1 MEQRQEYLQRLADID
16 ALVARARLDPA
27 VVVERAAGLLAGR
40 VGSRVD
46 DAHAYLLRRAA
57 HQGRVPEAVAAEL
70 LAALEGVSPAG
81 TLAAGETR
89 FDSTVEQA
97 LAPPR
102 RARTPGRPG
111 SSGADTAPDAWARA
125 MQQVVEAWAGNQ
137 MVLVPMHDGGV
148 IVDYVIVAASSD
160 LVDFGGRRVT
170 GTAGQRISQAYPPVV
185 GSPVWDAWGAVIGDG
200 QSRRVGPFSYVAE
213 SDRSPVQLMI
223 TASVHPVGP
232 GVLVR
237 WVRHDEESRL
247 DERIAQTERLGNL
260 GWGEAD
266 LLTGQVVWS
275 DQMYHIYERDPALGP
290 LSDEE
295 QNALTLPE
303 DEPIRRRA
311 AEAFGRGATVDVTT
325 RARIGA
331 RVKHLRTV
339 VDAVRDVKGRPV
351 RVYGIVQDVTA
362 QETNRAQLAEV
373 EQRLRE
379 HQQTLAAEHQ
389 LAVQLQQIVLPVP
402 AERFILTE
410 LAVAVR
416 YLPAEEAS
424 QVGGDW
430 FHAATAEDG
439 SVVLAV
445 GDVAGHGMPAA
456 TTMAQLRQM
465 LAGLTITTSTDPAE
479 LLAHLNRLVYA
490 GRHTATLVI
499 ARYDPATH
507 TLCWAQAG
515 HPPPLH
521 TRCGSTTV
529 LPRPKGPLLGAL
541 DRARYATATLTLD
554 PGDLILLYTDGLVEH
569 PDHTPADGLRPV
581 IDTLNRISTSDS
593 RQPVVDLLDHLHR
606 ANPADDTCMVAVRR
620 LPHDGQP

>member
-1 MEQRQEYLQRLADID
+1 
-16 ALVARARLDPA
+16 
-27 VVVERAAGLLAGR
+27 
-40 VGSRVD
+40 
-46 DAHAYLLRRAA
+46 
-57 HQGRVPEAVAAEL
+57 
-70 LAALEGVSPAG
+70 
-81 TLAAGETR
+81 
-89 FDSTVEQA
+89 
-97 LAPPR
+97 
-102 RARTPGRPG
+102 
-111 SSGADTAPDAWARA
+111 
-125 MQQVVEAWAGNQ
+125 
-137 MVLVPMHDGGV
+137 
-148 IVDYVIVAASSD
+148 
-160 LVDFGGRRVT
+160 
-170 GTAGQRISQAYPPVV
+170 
-185 GSPVWDAWGAVIGDG
+185 
-200 QSRRVGPFSYVAE
+200 
-213 SDRSPVQLMI
+213 
-223 TASVHPVGP
+223 
-232 GVLVR
+232 
-237 WVRHDEESRL
+237 
-247 DERIAQTERLGNL
+247 
-260 GWGEAD
+260 
-266 LLTGQVVWS
+266 
-275 DQMYHIYERDPALGP
+275 
-290 LSDEE
+290 
-295 QNALTLPE
+295 
-303 DEPIRRRA
+303 
-311 AEAFGRGATVDVTT
+311 
-325 RARIGA
+325 
-331 RVKHLRTV
+331 

-445 GDVAGHGMPAA
+445 GDV
-456 TTMAQLRQM
+456 
-465 LAGLTITTSTDPAE
+465 TDPAE